1 MSTANKR
8 ATNVQVPGEEKKPEA
23 EQPKET
29 QGGQGAEGSE
39 TAEGTGAGQTE
50 GSTAAPA
57 INMDAL
63 REQIRAEEAA
73 KLRAELSEQI
83 EAAKGDI
90 KVAETIAAK
99 PSAKPGR
106 RDYLQMRAEDIDPAS
121 LTAPVRTKD
130 GWLCPPAPE
139 AKK

>member
-8 ATNVQVPGEEKKPEA
+8 ATNVQVPGEEQKKPEA
-23 EQPKET
+23 EKPGET
-29 QGGQGAEGSE
+29 QQAQGAG
-39 TAEGTGAGQTE
+39 GAGAEQDPGE
-50 GSTAAPA
+50 GGAAPA
-57 INMDAL
+57 IDLDAL
-63 REQIRAEEAA
+63 REQIRAEEQA

-83 EAAKGDI
+83 QAAKGEI
-90 KVAETIAAK
+90 KAAESVATKPAAR
-99 PSAKPGR
+99 PLGR
-106 RDYLQMRAEDIDPAS
+106 RDYLSMNADDIDPAS